1 MKGDL
6 SADLLGKAEGWAEL
20 WGLPDLTRSV
30 TVEFSR
36 RFRSSLGLCR
46 PVRGRIRLAA
56 HLQEGNDALLEE
68 VLCHELAHVAVY
80 RLHGRKARPHGRE
93 WKMLLTRAGFKPR
106 VRFPGEEANFPS
118 RPEKS
123 RARWNHHCPVCH
135 VRRLAGRPVKEWR
148 CARCFKAGLPGKLVI
163 TRVPASG

>member
-1 MKGDL
+1 MGDL
-6 SADLLGKAEGWAEL
+6 SADLLAKAEDWAKR
-20 WGLPDLTRSV
+20 WGLPKLTESV

-46 PVRGRIRLAA
+46 PVHGQIRLAA
-56 HLQEGNDALLEE
+56 HLQEGNAALLEE

-93 WKMLLTRAGFKPR
+93 WKTLLTRAGFKPR
-106 VRFPGEEANFPS
+106 VRFPREEANFPS
-118 RPEKS
+118 RSEKP

-135 VRRLAGRPVKEWR
+135 VRRLAGRPVREWR
-148 CARCFKAGLPGKLVI
+148 CARCFEAGLPGKLVI
-163 TRVPASG
+163 TRVPAAG